1 MIQNPFIIK
10 GYAGKAYFCD
20 REEETQ
26 KLVTRALGSSDSAII
41 SPRRLGKSG
50 LVMHV
55 LETIEAEH
63 PEIKTLYTDIYATS
77 SLDDLVENLSS
88 AILATFPAKTRF
100 GKRFMDFMKSI
111 RPYLTF
117 DPLSGIPQFHLDF
130 ATPVQKEATLKSIF
144 DLLDDAGTTLVFAI
158 DEFQQITEYPEKNV
172 EALLRTY
179 TQNLHNIRFL
189 FSGSKRRLMT
199 AMFNDATRPF
209 YASVESLSLGKLNR
223 KVYSEF
229 ILSMF
234 RKGDRTME
242 MDALDFVLDWT
253 RIHTYYTQRV
263 CHNLF
268 DTGEKHLTLDI
279 ARKVCQD
286 ILDGESFNYLQLRE
300 ILPIQQWRFLI
311 GLAKEEKVTQIT
323 ANSFISKYKIG
334 SAATSRR
341 AAESLEEK
349 ELILK
354 TPSLGETV
362 YEVYDVFFSRWLQL
376 TY

>member
-26 KLVTRALGSSDSAII
+26 KLVTRALGASDSAII
-41 SPRRLGKSG
+41 SPRRLGESG

-144 DLLDDAGTTLVFAI
+144 DLLDDAGTPLVFAI

-263 CHNLF
+263 CHNLI

-279 ARKVCQD
+279 ARKECQD

-354 TPSLGETV
+354 TPSLGGTV

>member
-1 MIQNPFIIK
+1 MTDNPFIIK

-20 REEETQ
+20 RKEETH
-26 KLVTRALGSSDSAII
+26 KLVTRAVGGSDSAVI

-50 LVMHV
+50 LVRHV
-55 LETIEAEH
+55 LLTIDEEY
-63 PEIKTLYTDIYATS
+63 PGIETLYTDIYATS
-77 SLDDLVENLSS
+77 SLGDLVENLSS
-88 AILATFPAKTRF
+88 SILAKFPEKTRF

-111 RPYLTF
+111 RPYMTF

-130 ATPVQKEATLKSIF
+130 ATPMQKEATLKSIF
-144 DLLDDAGTTLVFAI
+144 DLLDDAGTPLVFAI

-179 TQNLHNIRFL
+179 TQNLHNIRFI

-199 AMFNDATRPF
+199 AMFNNATRPF
-209 YASVESLSLGKLNR
+209 YASVESMSLDKLDR

-242 MDALDFVLDWT
+242 VDALDFVLDWT

-279 ARKVCQD
+279 AKKVCQD
-286 ILDGESFNYLQLRE
+286 ILDGENYNYLQLRE
-300 ILPIQQWRFLI
+300 ILPLQQWRFLI

-362 YEVYDVFFSRWLQL
+362 YEVYDVFFSRWLEQ

>member
-26 KLVTRALGSSDSAII
+26 KLVTRALGGSDSAII

-144 DLLDDAGTTLVFAI
+144 DLLDDAGTPLVFSFY
-158 DEFQQITEYPEKNV
+158 EFQQITEYPEKNV

-354 TPSLGETV
+354 TPSLGGTV

>member
-26 KLVTRALGSSDSAII
+26 KLVTRALGASDSAII

-144 DLLDDAGTTLVFAI
+144 DLLDDAGTPLVFAI

-354 TPSLGETV
+354 TPSLGGTV

>member
-41 SPRRLGKSG
+41 SPRRLGESG

-144 DLLDDAGTTLVFAI
+144 DLLDDAGTPLIFAI

-234 RKGDRTME
+234 RKGNRTME

-354 TPSLGETV
+354 TPSLGGTV